1 MTSHHGMAGRGRLS
15 ARLLLS
21 ACLPAVI
28 ALWTPAAS
36 AQDTPN
42 QATPPAPK
50 ESARYAGIESVTI
63 TARKKEERQ
72 IDVPVAAAVLPSESI
87 EKYATTDLTQLGTQL
102 PGVQINRTGG
112 GTPGSAIYIR
122 GIGVYGPDYAS
133 EQPVAVVIDGVPVGR
148 GHFVD
153 SGFFD
158 QASIQV
164 LKGPQSLFF
173 GKNTPAGV
181 IVIDS
186 KSPEPGEFE
195 GYAKASYGFRQQDPI
210 LEGAVSLPVSNK
222 FAIRLAIRGEAM
234 QGGYMRNGTTG
245 ITVTPAE
252 FPDPF
257 YTGPT
262 ELPGAAYKK
271 YPRTHQLVGRFTAVW
286 TPNDDFD
293 VTLKQLASYYHD
305 NSSSGSSALVH
316 CDNGRH
322 PVYANLLTG
331 ITYEDPNATCGLKR
345 ENNTAALSKPIL
357 DAFIGAPKDGK
368 YFTEGR
374 NYLTSLK
381 MNYTMGDFT
390 LTSVTGLYLLRSSE
404 FDNYDYTV
412 FAETPDKQVERTR
425 VFTQDLHLVSHFD
438 GPVNFTVG
446 AYFEDEHRIL
456 HNTNRIF
463 VLPGYPDPT
472 SPYFGA
478 SNTMIDYDV
487 NNNVSYSLFG
497 ELTWKITDTLE
508 LAGGGR
514 WSKVSKDTHIT
525 QPFEWLTLFGAGN
538 PFAPTGADYHVKV
551 KGDNFSP
558 QATLTW
564 HPVDDLT
571 VYGAYRTGFLAGGI
585 GNPGVVT
592 NYTGFTDE
600 QLHNALAFDDEK
612 AEGFEVGAKGIFLDG
627 RLSGDL
633 TFYHYKYTGLQV
645 ATFHPETT
653 SFSIG
658 NAASAINQGVELQST
673 FQFDDHLNAHVSV
686 AYVDLHFK
694 DYSNAP
700 CYSGQTAATGCV
712 ALPTPHQDLSGEAFQ
727 APPWTFN
734 LGADYDHELTDKL
747 NIGVSFDVTH
757 WTTVHNR
764 QPNTDF
770 LAHTILNASI
780 RIYEAGGGW
789 EFALIGTNLTNEIY
803 ATGLGSKPLGAPQD
817 ITGVINPGR
826 ELRLQVTRTF

>member
-286 TPNDDFD
+286 TRR
-293 VTLKQLASYYHD
+293 ARI
-305 NSSSGSSALVH
+305 SA
-316 CDNGRH
+316 
-322 PVYANLLTG
+322 P
-331 ITYEDPNATCGLKR
+331 ATR
-345 ENNTAALSKPIL
+345 
-357 DAFIGAPKDGK
+357 
-368 YFTEGR
+368 
-374 NYLTSLK
+374 
-381 MNYTMGDFT
+381 
-390 LTSVTGLYLLRSSE
+390 
-404 FDNYDYTV
+404 
-412 FAETPDKQVERTR
+412 
-425 VFTQDLHLVSHFD
+425 
-438 GPVNFTVG
+438 
-446 AYFEDEHRIL
+446 
-456 HNTNRIF
+456 
-463 VLPGYPDPT
+463 
-472 SPYFGA
+472 
-478 SNTMIDYDV
+478 
-487 NNNVSYSLFG
+487 
-497 ELTWKITDTLE
+497 
-508 LAGGGR
+508 
-514 WSKVSKDTHIT
+514 
-525 QPFEWLTLFGAGN
+525 
-538 PFAPTGADYHVKV
+538 
-551 KGDNFSP
+551 
-558 QATLTW
+558 
-564 HPVDDLT
+564 
-571 VYGAYRTGFLAGGI
+571 
-585 GNPGVVT
+585 
-592 NYTGFTDE
+592 
-600 QLHNALAFDDEK
+600 
-612 AEGFEVGAKGIFLDG
+612 
-627 RLSGDL
+627 
-633 TFYHYKYTGLQV
+633 
-645 ATFHPETT
+645 
-653 SFSIG
+653 
-658 NAASAINQGVELQST
+658 
-673 FQFDDHLNAHVSV
+673 
-686 AYVDLHFK
+686 
-694 DYSNAP
+694 
-700 CYSGQTAATGCV
+700 
-712 ALPTPHQDLSGEAFQ
+712 
-727 APPWTFN
+727 
-734 LGADYDHELTDKL
+734 
-747 NIGVSFDVTH
+747 
-757 WTTVHNR
+757 
-764 QPNTDF
+764 
-770 LAHTILNASI
+770 
-780 RIYEAGGGW
+780 
-789 EFALIGTNLTNEIY
+789 
-803 ATGLGSKPLGAPQD
+803 
-817 ITGVINPGR
+817 
-826 ELRLQVTRTF
+826 